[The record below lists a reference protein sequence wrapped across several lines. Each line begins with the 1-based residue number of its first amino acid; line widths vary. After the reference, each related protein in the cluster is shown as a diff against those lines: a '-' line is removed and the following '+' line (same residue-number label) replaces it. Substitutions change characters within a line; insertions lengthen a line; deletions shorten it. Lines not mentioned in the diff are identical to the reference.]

1 MLAKSAT
8 LLESHVAAQND
19 LLQLIDMVSS
29 NATAGIFTGEGE
41 FIAAICRV
49 VHCRFLEAHLRVLS
63 CGVTRAS
70 SWPDVRAVNSNSMEG
85 LLHRSYFPI
94 TVLSWLAYDKF
105 VMCGLS
111 LCCRYCVEHSNNR
124 ATDLCIAHYV
134 AHRIF
139 RHIIYCF

>member
-19 LLQLIDMVSS
+19 LLQQIDMVSS

-70 SWPDVRAVNSNSMEG
+70 SWPDVRAVYSNSMEG
-85 LLHRSYFPI
+85 LLHRLYFPI
-94 TVLSWLAYDKF
+94 TARSWRTYDKF
-105 VMCGLS
+105 VMSDFS
-111 LCCRYCVEHSNNR
+111 LCCRYCVEHSN
-124 ATDLCIAHYV
+124 V
-134 AHRIF
+134 
-139 RHIIYCF
+139 

>member
-49 VHCRFLEAHLRVLS
+49 VHCRFPEAHLRVLS

-94 TVLSWLAYDKF
+94 TARSWHTYDKF
-105 VMCGLS
+105 VMCGFS
-111 LCCRYCVEHSNNR
+111 LCCRHE
-124 ATDLCIAHYV
+124 LCPKVGDGLIRRRFEV
-134 AHRIF
+134 A
-139 RHIIYCF
+139 